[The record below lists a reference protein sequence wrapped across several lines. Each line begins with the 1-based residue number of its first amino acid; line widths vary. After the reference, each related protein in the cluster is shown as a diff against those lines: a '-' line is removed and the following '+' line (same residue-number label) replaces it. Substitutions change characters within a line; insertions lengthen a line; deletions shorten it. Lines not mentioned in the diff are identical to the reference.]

1 MTEKI
6 YLSPIASKTVD
17 TKLQFLMDI
26 LDIEIDNKE
35 DLEVRDLKERN
46 DLDLEDTEDAPYA

>member
-17 TKLQFLMDI
+17 TKLQYIMEV
-26 LDIEIDNKE
+26 LDIELDENEELDI
-35 DLEVRDLKERN
+35 RDLTERN
-46 DLDLEDTEDAPYA
+46 DLNLETTEDAPYA